1 MTVEIIALIVLVAIF
16 AISAIRNIHMGALAL
31 VAALIVG
38 VLVVGESFDDVLG
51 GFPVDALLILL
62 GITFLFG
69 IAREV
74 GVIDWLVD
82 RSVRLIG
89 DRVALIPW
97 AMFVIGTLVACLGTS
112 HAAFTIVPIAMSLAA
127 KHRIHST
134 MMGIVMS
141 SAIVGGALAPT
152 SINGITVM
160 TVAQTAGIPYNPGLM
175 FGLSVGIN
183 TIVVLVAFFMFGGRE
198 LITRGRTARA
208 ASLAAG
214 ASGSL
219 STGGTSGGSATGGT
233 ALLTKTELKP
243 LTGFQLVV
251 LLSIP
256 LLVIGFFT
264 ITLLEVDLN
273 LGAVALTLAVLLSF
287 IKPEVGR
294 KAMTRVD
301 WGTILLLGGII
312 TYVGVLTRLGAID
325 QLGEAARSVSE
336 PLLAAFVICVIAGL
350 VSAFAST
357 IGILGALI
365 PLAVPLLVP
374 GGGLEMTGFIFA
386 LAISASLVD
395 CAPFGTTGATIVAS
409 GVEEDRPR
417 LYRHLMSWGLSMV
430 IIGPVVTILLFVV
443 PFLGLQ
449 EYSSRR
455 LVTVRD
461 ARKREPPV
469 SVETY
474 QSPLEPEV
482 LFFAWAAGKILLSGG
497 SSPSAEYRIR
507 C

>member
-1 MTVEIIALIVLVAIF
+1 VTVEIIALIVLVAIF

-38 VLVVGESFDDVLG
+38 VLIVGESFDDVLA

-97 AMFVIGTLVACLGTS
+97 AMFIIGTLVACLGTS

-134 MMGIVMS
+134 MMAIVMS

-160 TVAQTAGIPYNPGLM
+160 TVAQTAGIPYNPALM

-198 LITRGRTARA
+198 LISRGRTARA
-208 ASLAAG
+208 ASLAA
-214 ASGSL
+214 ATSGSL
-219 STGGTSGGSATGGT
+219 STGGSARGGT
-233 ALLTKTELKP
+233 ALLAKTELKP
-243 LTGFQLVV
+243 LTGFQTVV
-251 LLSIP
+251 LVSIP
-256 LLVIGFFT
+256 LLVIGFFA

-273 LGAVALTLAVLLSF
+273 LGAVALTLAVVLSF
-287 IKPEVGR
+287 IKPDVGR

-301 WGTILLLGGII
+301 WSTILLLGGII

-417 LYRHLMSWGLSMV
+417 LYRHLMTWGLSMV

-443 PFLGLQ
+443 PFLGL
-449 EYSSRR
+449 
-455 LVTVRD
+455 
-461 ARKREPPV
+461 
-469 SVETY
+469 
-474 QSPLEPEV
+474 
-482 LFFAWAAGKILLSGG
+482 
-497 SSPSAEYRIR
+497 
-507 C
+507 

>member
-1 MTVEIIALIVLVAIF
+1 MTVEIVALIVLVLVF

-38 VLVVGESFDDVLG
+38 VLIVGESFDDVLA

-62 GITFLFG
+62 GITYLFG
-69 IAREV
+69 IARET
-74 GVIDWLVD
+74 GTIDWLVD

-183 TIVVLVAFFMFGGRE
+183 TLVVLVAFFMFGGRE
-198 LITRGRTARA
+198 LIGRGRLARA
-208 ASLAAG
+208 AALSA
-214 ASGSL
+214 ASG
-219 STGGTSGGSATGGT
+219 TGGSVGGSGGGT

-243 LTGFQLVV
+243 LTGFQTVV
-251 LLSIP
+251 LISIP
-256 LLVIGFFT
+256 VLVIGFFT
-264 ITLLEVDLN
+264 ITLLDIDLN
-273 LGAVALTLAVLLSF
+273 LGAVALTLAIVLSL
-287 IKPEVGR
+287 IKPDVGR
-294 KAMTRVD
+294 KAMTRID

-325 QLGEAARSVSE
+325 QLGEAARSVNE
-336 PLLAAFVICVIAGL
+336 PLIAAFVICVIAGL

-409 GVEEDRPR
+409 GVEEERPR
-417 LYRHLMSWGLSMV
+417 LYRHLMAWGLSMV

-443 PFLGLQ
+443 PFLG
-449 EYSSRR
+449 
-455 LVTVRD
+455 
-461 ARKREPPV
+461 
-469 SVETY
+469 
-474 QSPLEPEV
+474 
-482 LFFAWAAGKILLSGG
+482 F
-497 SSPSAEYRIR
+497 
-507 C
+507 

>member
-1 MTVEIIALIVLVAIF
+1 VTVEIIALIVLVAIF

-97 AMFVIGTLVACLGTS
+97 AMFIIGTLVACLGTS

-134 MMGIVMS
+134 MMAIVMS

-160 TVAQTAGIPYNPGLM
+160 TVAQTAGIPYNPALM

-198 LITRGRTARA
+198 LISRGRTARA
-208 ASLAAG
+208 ASLAA
-214 ASGSL
+214 ATSGSL
-219 STGGTSGGSATGGT
+219 GTGGSARGGT
-233 ALLTKTELKP
+233 ALLAKTELKP
-243 LTGFQLVV
+243 LTGFQTVV
-251 LLSIP
+251 LVSIP
-256 LLVIGFFT
+256 LLVIGFFA

-273 LGAVALTLAVLLSF
+273 LGAVALTLAVVLSF
-287 IKPEVGR
+287 IKPDVGR

-301 WGTILLLGGII
+301 WSTILLLGGII

-417 LYRHLMSWGLSMV
+417 LYRHLMTWGLSMV

-443 PFLGLQ
+443 PFLGL
-449 EYSSRR
+449 
-455 LVTVRD
+455 
-461 ARKREPPV
+461 
-469 SVETY
+469 
-474 QSPLEPEV
+474 
-482 LFFAWAAGKILLSGG
+482 
-497 SSPSAEYRIR
+497 
-507 C
+507 

>member
-97 AMFVIGTLVACLGTS
+97 AMFIIGTLVACLGTS

-134 MMGIVMS
+134 MMAIVMS

-160 TVAQTAGIPYNPGLM
+160 TVAQTAGIPYNPALM

-198 LITRGRTARA
+198 LISRGRTARA
-208 ASLAAG
+208 ASLAA
-214 ASGSL
+214 ATSGSL
-219 STGGTSGGSATGGT
+219 GTGGSARGGT
-233 ALLTKTELKP
+233 ALLAKTELKP
-243 LTGFQLVV
+243 LTGFQTVV
-251 LLSIP
+251 LVSIP
-256 LLVIGFFT
+256 LLVIGFFA

-273 LGAVALTLAVLLSF
+273 LGAVALTLAVVLSF
-287 IKPEVGR
+287 IKPDVGR

-301 WGTILLLGGII
+301 WSTILLLGGII

-417 LYRHLMSWGLSMV
+417 LYRHLMTWGLSMV

-443 PFLGLQ
+443 PFLGL
-449 EYSSRR
+449 
-455 LVTVRD
+455 
-461 ARKREPPV
+461 
-469 SVETY
+469 
-474 QSPLEPEV
+474 
-482 LFFAWAAGKILLSGG
+482 
-497 SSPSAEYRIR
+497 
-507 C
+507 

>member
-97 AMFVIGTLVACLGTS
+97 AMFIIGTLVACLGTS

-134 MMGIVMS
+134 MMAIVMS

-160 TVAQTAGIPYNPGLM
+160 TVAQTAGIPYNPALM

-198 LITRGRTARA
+198 LISRGRTARA
-208 ASLAAG
+208 ASLAA
-214 ASGSL
+214 ATSGSL
-219 STGGTSGGSATGGT
+219 STGGSARGGT

-243 LTGFQLVV
+243 LTGFQTVV
-251 LLSIP
+251 LVSIP
-256 LLVIGFFT
+256 LLVIGFFA

-273 LGAVALTLAVLLSF
+273 LGAVALTLAVVLSF
-287 IKPEVGR
+287 IKPDVGR

-301 WGTILLLGGII
+301 WSTILLLGGII

-417 LYRHLMSWGLSMV
+417 LYRHLMTWGLSMV

-443 PFLGLQ
+443 PFLGL
-449 EYSSRR
+449 
-455 LVTVRD
+455 
-461 ARKREPPV
+461 
-469 SVETY
+469 
-474 QSPLEPEV
+474 
-482 LFFAWAAGKILLSGG
+482 
-497 SSPSAEYRIR
+497 
-507 C
+507 

>member
-38 VLVVGESFDDVLG
+38 VLVVGESFDDVLA

-97 AMFVIGTLVACLGTS
+97 AMFIIGTLVACLGTS

-134 MMGIVMS
+134 MMAIVMS

-160 TVAQTAGIPYNPGLM
+160 TVAQTAGIPYNPALM

-208 ASLAAG
+208 ASLAA
-214 ASGSL
+214 ATSGSL
-219 STGGTSGGSATGGT
+219 STGGSARGGT
-233 ALLTKTELKP
+233 ALLAKTELKP
-243 LTGFQLVV
+243 LTGFQTVV
-251 LLSIP
+251 LVSIP
-256 LLVIGFFT
+256 LLVIGFFA

-273 LGAVALTLAVLLSF
+273 LGAVALTLAVVLSF
-287 IKPEVGR
+287 IKPDVGR

-301 WGTILLLGGII
+301 WSTILLLGGII

-417 LYRHLMSWGLSMV
+417 LYRHLMTWGLSMV

-443 PFLGLQ
+443 PFLGL
-449 EYSSRR
+449 
-455 LVTVRD
+455 
-461 ARKREPPV
+461 
-469 SVETY
+469 
-474 QSPLEPEV
+474 
-482 LFFAWAAGKILLSGG
+482 
-497 SSPSAEYRIR
+497 
-507 C
+507 